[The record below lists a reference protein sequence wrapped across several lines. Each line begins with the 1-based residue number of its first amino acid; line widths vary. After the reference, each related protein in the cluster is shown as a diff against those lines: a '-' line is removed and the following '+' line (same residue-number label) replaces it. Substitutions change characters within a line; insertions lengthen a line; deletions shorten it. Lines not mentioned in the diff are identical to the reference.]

1 MMSQKNT
8 GNNRQT
14 AVAQHTSTAAETSFT
29 TVTAT
34 LPGGA
39 IGRPIVIYASG
50 SVSGIV
56 QFQFGANATY
66 ALSIAPNQLPVKYV
80 IPKSAFPNRTG
91 QVPIQFECSGGVG
104 TLIAIVEFETD

>member
-1 MMSQKNT
+1 MMANKTN
-8 GNNRQT
+8 GNRQT

-34 LPGGA
+34 LAGGA
-39 IGRPIVIYASG
+39 IGRPLVIYASG